1 MSLIRNYMVKKDK
14 GSYSAKYPVGGKTD
28 PSVEKAVKELAR
40 DRVLSCA
47 VAVGIAGDLNIAPA
61 EVGFAMDRL
70 EIRITKC
77 QLGLFGN
84 IPIGKIVKPAEEVDR
99 KLKNAIES
107 ALVDN
112 RLPCAAA
119 WDIAK
124 RLRIAKIKVSSAC
137 EALKVKISKC
147 QLGAF

>member
-1 MSLIRNYMVKKDK
+1 MIKKDK
-14 GSYSAKYPVGGKTD
+14 GSYSAKYPAGRKTD
-28 PSVEKAVKELAR
+28 PSIEKAVKERAR
-40 DRVLSCA
+40 DRVLPCA
-47 VAVGIAGDLNIAPA
+47 VAVGIAADLNIAPA
-61 EVGFAMDRL
+61 EVGFTMDRL
-70 EIRITKC
+70 EISITKC

-99 KLKNAIES
+99 ELKDAITS

-124 RLRIAKIKVSSAC
+124 RLRITKIKVSSAC